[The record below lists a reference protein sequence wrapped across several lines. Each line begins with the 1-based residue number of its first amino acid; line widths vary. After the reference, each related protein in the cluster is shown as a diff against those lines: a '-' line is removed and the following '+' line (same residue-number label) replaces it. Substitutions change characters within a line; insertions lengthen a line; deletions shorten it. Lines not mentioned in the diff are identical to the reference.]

1 MLSMFERLKCR
12 RKTPGLIPAAW
23 LLTMLAMGA
32 RAAPADALRL
42 LHAVKGDSVYLFL
55 SENPRLGHSF
65 VVERKG
71 PADNAFVRLTD
82 EPVAPVMNSERV
94 EAMLGSDLRTVI
106 RSLEVSSANELL
118 VRLRTDRFAAAVHT
132 MLYHSVG
139 RVLGRFYGAG
149 GHEKGETYAF
159 RVILMD
165 ESGAG
170 YDTLTEKITVRERP
184 PTPPA
189 KVTAAQEGRT
199 IRLSWE
205 YPAWER
211 GGGDMAVQFFVFR
224 KGRRGRAQRINARVV
239 LRLRGVEL
247 AYEDQA
253 AIEGETYR
261 YSVAA
266 VDAAGV
272 VGERSDPLEVT
283 VEDRTAPETPLGIS
297 ARVDGSTVELV
308 WRMSPELDVAGYRVY
323 RWTDGAEDSVMLNEE
338 LLAPADARYRDTD
351 ISLGH
356 QYYYAVSAIDHA
368 GNESEHTVRISAF
381 PTDATPPRAP
391 TALRAAYVKGK
402 VTLSW
407 SASADTDI
415 AGYKLLRGLSEE
427 HTVSL
432 NAEPLTDTQ
441 FVDTGAA
448 NGFEPGRRYYY
459 AVVAVDS
466 VALQSEPIGAWVAIP
481 DSQPPQRPG
490 AVRAENDYGRGV
502 RVRWNASVSHDV
514 ARYRATRLTGSTRV
528 VLDTLDTRTLEL
540 YDTAA
545 AAGEHSYE
553 VVAIDNAGNV
563 SAPTVSDAVVLRDYQ
578 GPPRPRFV
586 AAVRLAD
593 GNRVYWERVVDFDLD
608 GYNVYRSSMPTGRFE
623 RVNDAPVATLEIVDK
638 SGASSAW
645 YRVRAVDADG
655 NEGRAS
661 RAVAVRDGRK

>member
-1 MLSMFERLKCR
+1 M
-12 RKTPGLIPAAW
+12 
-23 LLTMLAMGA
+23 
-32 RAAPADALRL
+32 RL
-42 LHAVKGDSVYLFL
+42 LHAVKDDSVFLFL

-71 PADNAFVRLTD
+71 PADDTFVRLT
-82 EPVAPVMNSERV
+82 ETPIGPVMSPERV

-106 RSLEVSSANELL
+106 RGLEVSSANELL

-139 RVLGRFYGAG
+139 RVLGRFFVAG
-149 GHEKGETYAF
+149 GHEEDETYAF

-165 ESGAG
+165 ESGEG

-184 PTPPA
+184 PAPPTKLA
-189 KVTAAQEGRT
+189 AAQEGRS
-199 IRLSWE
+199 IRLSWQ
-205 YPAWER
+205 YPEWD
-211 GGGDMAVQFFVFR
+211 GGADDMAVRFFVYR

-239 LRLRGVEL
+239 LRLKGVEL
-247 AYEDQA
+247 AYDDEA
-253 AIEGETYR
+253 VIEGETYT

-272 VGERSDPLEVT
+272 VGKRSEPVKVT

-297 ARVDGSTVELV
+297 TRVDGSTVEVV
-308 WRMSPELDVAGYRVY
+308 WRMSPELDVAGYLVY
-323 RWTDGAEDSVMLNEE
+323 RWADGAEDSVVLNEE
-338 LLAPADARYRDTD
+338 LLAAADAQYRDSD
-351 ISLGH
+351 IALGH

-368 GNESEHTVRISAF
+368 GNESERTARISAF
-381 PTDATPPRAP
+381 PTDATPPSAPKAPRAEY
-391 TALRAAYVKGK
+391 AEEK

-407 SASADTDI
+407 SPSADEDI
-415 AGYKLLRGLSEE
+415 AGYRLLRGPSEE

-432 NAEPLTDTQ
+432 NAELLADTQ
-441 FVDTGAA
+441 FVDTGGA
-448 NGFEPGRRYYY
+448 NGFVPGRRYYY

-466 VALQSEPIGAWVAIP
+466 VALQSKPIGTWVAVP
-481 DSQPPQRPG
+481 DAQPPQRPG

-514 ARYRATRLTGSTRV
+514 ARYRVTRLTASARV
-528 VLDTLDTRTLEL
+528 ALDTLDNRTLEL

-545 AAGEHSYE
+545 AVGEHSYE
-553 VVAIDNAGNV
+553 VVAIDHAGNL
-563 SAPTVSDAVVLRDYQ
+563 SDPTVSDAVSVRDYE

-586 AAVRLAD
+586 AATRLAD
-593 GNRVYWERVVDFDLD
+593 GNRVYWERVVDFDLN

-623 RVNDAPVATLEIVDK
+623 RVNEAPVASLELVDK
-638 SGASSAW
+638 SGEPSAW
-645 YRVRAVDADG
+645 YRVRAVDATG

-661 RAVAVRDGRK
+661 RAVAVQGGEE